1 MRRSLFWKKE
11 FDEENIPAVQR
22 VFYPCAFVFGS
33 LRKKIVQ
40 GSDQNRK
47 FTETL
52 HVGRRPEERD
62 ETRTSTKT
70 FGERAE
76 ASPLVVP
83 VIARFFCDRA
93 RNSSPKT
100 PRL

>member
-1 MRRSLFWKKE
+1 VRRSLFRKKE

-47 FTETL
+47 LTETVYML
-52 HVGRRPEERD
+52 AGARRNVTKPGRVRR
-62 ETRTSTKT
+62 RLAS
-70 FGERAE
+70 ALN

-83 VIARFFCDRA
+83 VIARFFA
-93 RNSSPKT
+93 IELKI